1 MCRHL
6 AYVGPPVALAELLL
20 DPPHA
25 LVRQSWAPR
34 HQDVGRINADGWGV
48 GWYDPTVGVE
58 PARYRTS
65 TPMWADHRFEGI
77 ARHVRAAHVVA
88 AVRNAT
94 PGLPVEDSGAA
105 PFTADHY
112 LFSHNGWVEDWNAGV
127 GVQVRRGVS
136 ERREA
141 GIGGRSDSE
150 VAFALVLDLLDKG
163 LPPAD
168 ALATV
173 VADLREVA
181 GGRFNFLLS
190 DGDRVAATRDGNSL
204 FVHDSTVDGVPVRAV
219 ASEPHDDDPGWR
231 EVPERSVVTLDAE
244 GVRIQPL

>member
-6 AYVGPPVALAELLL
+6 GYLGSPVGLGDLLL
-20 DPPHA
+20 EPAHS
-25 LVRQSWAPR
+25 LLRQSYAPR

-48 GWYDPTVGVE
+48 GWYDRTVASE
-58 PARYRTS
+58 PARYRTA

-77 ARHVRAAHVVA
+77 ARFIRADHVVA

-105 PFTADHY
+105 PFVADHY
-112 LFSHNGWVEDWNAGV
+112 LFSHNGWVADWHDGV
-127 GVQVRRGVS
+127 GVQLRRGVS

-150 VAFALVLDLLDKG
+150 VVFALVLDLLDKG
-163 LPPAD
+163 TPPAD

-173 VADLREVA
+173 IADLREVT

-190 DGDRVAATRDGNSL
+190 DGEQVVATRDGNTL
-204 FVHDSTVDGVPVRAV
+204 FVHEADGRERIV
-219 ASEPHDDDPGWR
+219 ASEPHDDRPGWR
-231 EVPERSVVTLDAE
+231 PVPEGSVVTMTRAAL
-244 GVRIQPL
+244 RIDPL